1 MRSTAGGEIPKK
13 ITPSPD
19 HENCNINSCL
29 KQAGGLRTHGGS
41 AASCGRFS
49 LIMLP
54 AYFDPIR
61 ARIVPALQRF
71 LEDKKEELSRV
82 NPMGPDAVQRLM
94 EFSLRGK
101 MIRGCLVHLGW
112 SICNTSGKASVEQQL
127 AVTAVGAAMELFQ
140 SGLLVHDDIMDKD
153 PVRRGRPSV
162 FSQYAEV
169 ADREGHADAQHVG
182 HALGICAGD
191 VAYFMAF
198 ELLATAGILPGELA
212 NLLALCAGELSAVG
226 VAQMQDMMW
235 GAGRSRA
242 GVEDILRMYTY
253 KTGRY
258 SFSLPLLAGAVI
270 AKAPADMK
278 ARLETFG
285 ESVGLL
291 FQIRDDELGLFGTEA
306 EIGKPVGSD
315 VKEGKKT
322 IIFASLMAATGPAER
337 RRLGGIFGNPRA
349 SEVDIEY
356 VRSVA
361 SSPKVRA
368 QIDAITVGL
377 GKKARAAIDGLPSGA
392 DEDRA
397 AMAGLLEFT
406 TARRH

>member
-1 MRSTAGGEIPKK
+1 
-13 ITPSPD
+13 
-19 HENCNINSCL
+19 
-29 KQAGGLRTHGGS
+29 
-41 AASCGRFS
+41 
-49 LIMLP
+49 
-54 AYFDPIR
+54 
-61 ARIVPALQRF
+61 
-71 LEDKKEELSRV
+71 V
-82 NPMGPDAVQRLM
+82 NPMGPDAAQRLM

-112 SICNTSGKASVEQQL
+112 SICTTPGKAGVEQES

-153 PVRRGRPSV
+153 PVRRGQPSV
-162 FSQYAEV
+162 FRQYADV
-169 ADREGHADAQHVG
+169 AVREGHADAPHIG

-198 ELLATAGILPGELA
+198 ELLATAGIPPGELA
-212 NLLALCAGELSAVG
+212 DVIELCARELSAVG
-226 VAQMQDMMW
+226 VAQMQDVMW

-306 EIGKPVGSD
+306 ETGKPVGSD
-315 VKEGKKT
+315 VREGKQT
-322 IIFASLMAATGPAER
+322 ILFASLMAAAGPEER

-361 SSPKVRA
+361 SSPKVRGR
-368 QIDAITVGL
+368 IDAITVDFST
-377 GKKARAAIDGLPSGA
+377 KARAAIDGLPPGA
-392 DEDRA
+392 EEGRT
-397 AMAGLLEFT
+397 AMAGLLDFT
-406 TARRH
+406 TTRRH